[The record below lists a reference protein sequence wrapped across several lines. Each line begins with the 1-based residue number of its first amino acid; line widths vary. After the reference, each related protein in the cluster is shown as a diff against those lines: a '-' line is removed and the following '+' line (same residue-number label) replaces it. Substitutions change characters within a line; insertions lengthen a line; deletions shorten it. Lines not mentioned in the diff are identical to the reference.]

1 MKKNRAFMGAMIITS
16 LILVS
21 CGQNSNKQKELELEK
36 RELALKEKELALA
49 KKDSIEHS
57 LIKPS
62 IQKPIN
68 IKNELPFIGVKYF
81 NFFEREEGF
90 LNPTDSYSI
99 SISKE
104 GLVII
109 KWELSPPYQQD
120 LRVTDEDL
128 ILFKGQFNTIIKTDS
143 QIYKIEADKISELD
157 VKGNTIYSDS
167 Y

>member
-1 MKKNRAFMGAMIITS
+1 MGAMIITS

-68 IKNELPFIGVKYF
+68 IKNELPFIGVKHF
-81 NFFEREEGF
+81 NFSESENGGMWPAD
-90 LNPTDSYSI
+90 NHSI

-109 KWELSPPYQQD
+109 KWELSPSYQEA
-120 LRVTDEDL
+120 LGLTDEDS

-143 QIYKIEADKISELD
+143 QIFKIEADKISELD